1 MIVIQDQTN
10 LYENYNGK
18 DKLEKLI
25 NYLYKNLNSISVKLE
40 LNYKF
45 QKSVDFN
52 DFRKYILVYYY
63 IFYKNHIQDLILN
76 LQKKQKKEQKRRSQ
90 IKKSLSKTKLKEKK
104 YKKKI
109 SKIKKVKNERKK
121 K

>member
-76 LQKKQKKEQKRRSQ
+76 LQNKKKNKK
-90 IKKSLSKTKLKEKK
+90 KKS
-104 YKKKI
+104 
-109 SKIKKVKNERKK
+109 N
-121 K
+121 